1 MKKILLGLVTIS
13 IIIISCKKEKKVTD
27 IMPLNLGNYWNYQ
40 RLVVEDGDTT
50 LSDTFK
56 MEVNTQNKDTFYLI
70 GSLFT
75 FEELPEKPE
84 EESMKVIFYDSLLF
98 TYTDDEPDTQL
109 VLPLKE
115 GKSWKVNEEF
125 TAEVISI
132 ERVNI
137 GDKQYSDCWRIKYQ
151 NEDGDIQKE
160 LWFKEEIGI
169 VKFRKEEDGEI
180 TILELKEY
188 NLNR

>member
-1 MKKILLGLVTIS
+1 MKKILLGLVIS
-13 IIIISCKKEKKVTD
+13 IIMISCKKEKKVAD
-27 IMPLNLGNYWNYQ
+27 IMPLNLGNYWTYQ

-56 MEVNTQNKDTFYLI
+56 MEVNAQNSDTFYLI

-75 FEELPEKPE
+75 LEELPEKPE
-84 EESMKVIFYDSLLF
+84 EETVKVIISDSLLL
-98 TYTDDEPDTQL
+98 TYTNDEPDTQL
-109 VLPLKE
+109 VLPLKV

-132 ERVNI
+132 EEVNI

-169 VKFRKEEDGEI
+169 VKFQKEEDGEI

-188 NLNR
+188 NLKK

>member
-132 ERVNI
+132 EGVNI